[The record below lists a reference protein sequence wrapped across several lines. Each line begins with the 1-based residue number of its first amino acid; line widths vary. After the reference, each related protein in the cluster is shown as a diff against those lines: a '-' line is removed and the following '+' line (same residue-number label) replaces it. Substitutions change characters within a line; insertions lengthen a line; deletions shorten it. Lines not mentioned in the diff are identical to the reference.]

1 MKIQMKIT
9 TLTILG
15 LILLLMGAGFAL
27 VQKHTTTMTRS
38 STFPL
43 RIPKAISCDAFQRTA
58 DRDLMA
64 RLGPAEAMEFT
75 KQLDSLFVKPFVDDV
90 HTRSLSVDGLEVT
103 RAQFPA
109 LHSIILDCGRVLHI
123 TQIPRVF
130 VVERTGLL
138 IGLENFS
145 EPVIVIHTS
154 VLRRFKDQGE
164 LRFLIGR
171 ELGHLRAGHA
181 RWQSVLR
188 TIQSGANQV
197 GVETP
202 IRFAILPLLNWAREA
217 EKTADNAGLIC
228 TQDIKTAERALV
240 RLATGIDDY
249 TLRDISVDDYLKQP
263 DSSRLSDFSRVA
275 LIWKEWNRAVPFAG
289 ERITEL
295 RSFESSDRYRNLWK

>member
-9 TLTILG
+9 TFTILG
-15 LILLLMGAGFAL
+15 SILLLMGVGFAL
-27 VQKHTTTMTRS
+27 VQKRIATPTPN
-38 STFPL
+38 STFAP
-43 RIPKAISCDAFQRTA
+43 RIPMAISCDTFQRTA

-64 RLGPAEAMEFT
+64 RLGRAEEMEFT

-109 LHSIILDCGRVLHI
+109 LHSIIVDCSRVLHI

-145 EPVIVIHTS
+145 EPVIVIHAS

-171 ELGHLRAGHA
+171 EFGHLRAGHA

-188 TIQSGANQV
+188 TIRSGANQV

-217 EKTADNAGLIC
+217 EKTADNGFDLCAGHQKCRTSLGAIGNR
-228 TQDIKTAERALV
+228 DR
-240 RLATGIDDY
+240 RLY
-249 TLRDISVDDYLKQP
+249 
-263 DSSRLSDFSRVA
+263 
-275 LIWKEWNRAVPFAG
+275 FAG
-289 ERITEL
+289 HQCG
-295 RSFESSDRYRNLWK
+295 